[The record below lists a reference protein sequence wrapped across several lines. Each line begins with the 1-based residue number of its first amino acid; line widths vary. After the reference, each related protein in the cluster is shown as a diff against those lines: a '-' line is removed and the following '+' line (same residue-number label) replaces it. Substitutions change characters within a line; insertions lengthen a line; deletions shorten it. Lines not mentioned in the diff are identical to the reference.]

1 MLKDDISFEL
11 DSSIIS
17 WRAAALINDGKSIL
31 LQRKINDASLAPIG
45 CRVKVG
51 ETFEKALRREIKEE
65 INLNLKIDRL
75 LFVIENFAVID
86 SKRYQEISFIYN
98 IIFDNKEF
106 KYYQDIFVI
115 DGIEFVWVKISDLYS
130 NKISL
135 KPEIL
140 NTLTN
145 LFPNDIVHLI
155 NNDS

>member
-1 MLKDDISFEL
+1 MLRDDISFEL

-17 WRAAALINDGKSIL
+17 WRTAALINDGKRIL

-45 CRVKVG
+45 GRVKVG

-98 IIFDNKEF
+98 IIIDNKEF
-106 KYYQDIFVI
+106 KYYQDMFVI